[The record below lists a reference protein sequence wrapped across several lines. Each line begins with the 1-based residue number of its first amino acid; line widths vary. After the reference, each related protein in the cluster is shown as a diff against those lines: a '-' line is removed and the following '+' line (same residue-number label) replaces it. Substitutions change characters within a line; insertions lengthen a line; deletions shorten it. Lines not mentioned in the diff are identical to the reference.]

1 MIGYNE
7 GKLPPHSIEVENN
20 IIYICLYDP
29 KGINYCDSLE
39 AEHFY
44 SEKNKEIFKSIK
56 SCHHKNKTVDI
67 IMVTEELKTRGM
79 LELVGG
85 AVALVQ
91 LSNKAVYAPL
101 DHVLRWV
108 QYLKQYYVLRE
119 IIRSSYDMQSMAY
132 SNEHSGS
139 ELLEKQSAELVKI
152 QSSLHGDIKETK
164 LETLIQRTIKDIE
177 STKEGLRGIS
187 TGSEKVDKIIGG
199 WSKGE
204 LIILAARPGQ
214 GKTARMLD
222 FVINAAY
229 QEKKIMIFSLEMVAE
244 SLVKRLISRESNVSN
259 SLIGRN
265 TLTTD
270 EWGRINQASSDLND
284 LPIFIDDTSAVT
296 LSYITSSAR
305 IHKIRFGLD
314 MICIDY
320 LQLIRSSNKSANR
333 DVQIGE
339 ISNGLKSLSKELGVP
354 IIALSQLSREA
365 EKRSDKKPMLSDLR
379 ESGNIEQDA
388 DIVLGLHR
396 PCTYYDYDN
405 HPDVKDGKVRWTS
418 DEYPLIS
425 QIIPLKFREG
435 AINVTITEY
444 FQASTYRY
452 TSGDYMSDQYISKIG
467 ENNIG
472 GDNKFDNYEPF

>member
-1 MIGYNE
+1 MIGITE
-7 GKLPPHSIEVENN
+7 GKLPPQSIEVENN

-39 AEHFY
+39 PEHFY

-56 SCHHKNKTVDI
+56 SCHHKHKTVDM
-67 IMVTEELKTRGM
+67 IMVTEELRSRSM
-79 LELVGG
+79 LDFIGG
-85 AVALVQ
+85 TIALVQ
-91 LSNKAVYAPL
+91 LSQKAVYAPL
-101 DHVLRWV
+101 DHVLKWV
-108 QYLKQYYVLRE
+108 QYVKQYYVLRE
-119 IIRSSYDMQSMAY
+119 IIRSSHEIASMAY

-139 ELLEKQSAELVKI
+139 ELLEKQSSELVKI

-164 LETLIQRTIKDIE
+164 IETLIQRTIKDIE
-177 STKEGLRGIS
+177 QTKQGLRGIS

-199 WSKGE
+199 WCKGE

-229 QEKKIMIFSLEMVAE
+229 QKKKIMIFSLEMVAE
-244 SLVKRLISRESNVSN
+244 SLVKRLISRESEVSN

-265 TLTTD
+265 NLNT
-270 EWGRINQASSDLND
+270 EQWGRINQASSDLND
-284 LPIFIDDTSAVT
+284 LDIFIDDTSAVT

-320 LQLIRSSNKSANR
+320 LQLIRSTNNKANR

-354 IIALSQLSREA
+354 VIALSQLSREA

-444 FQASTYRY
+444 FHAENYKYS
-452 TSGDYMSDQYISKIG
+452 SGDYMADQYSTKIG
-467 ENNIG
+467 ENARSQENNI
-472 GDNKFDNYEPF
+472 DNDIPF